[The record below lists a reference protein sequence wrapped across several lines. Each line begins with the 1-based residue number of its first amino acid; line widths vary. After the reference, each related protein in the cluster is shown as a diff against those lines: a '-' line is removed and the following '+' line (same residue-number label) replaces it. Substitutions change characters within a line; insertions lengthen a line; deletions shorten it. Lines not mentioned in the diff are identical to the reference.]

1 MTPCQA
7 CAPHAPSLYTSP
19 RLAPIPTR
27 YPWPTPSPS
36 QASTVAQLDTATEN
50 LTTTVPA
57 VHGVIDA
64 AKNMDDMTSIAEA
77 ATV

>member
-1 MTPCQA
+1 M
-7 CAPHAPSLYTSP
+7 
-19 RLAPIPTR
+19 PTR

-36 QASTVAQLDTATEN
+36 QVSSVAQLDAETAEN

>member
-1 MTPCQA
+1 M
-7 CAPHAPSLYTSP
+7 
-19 RLAPIPTR
+19 
-27 YPWPTPSPS
+27 S
-36 QASTVAQLDTATEN
+36 QVGTVAQLDAATEN

>member
-1 MTPCQA
+1 M
-7 CAPHAPSLYTSP
+7 SYVG
-19 RLAPIPTR
+19 
-27 YPWPTPSPS
+27 
-36 QASTVAQLDTATEN
+36 TVAQLDAETAEN

>member
-1 MTPCQA
+1 MPRAGPADDRAEAGSEHQA
-7 CAPHAPSLYTSP
+7 AAANEAGPEHEQAAAAPGAAPE
-19 RLAPIPTR
+19 
-27 YPWPTPSPS
+27 
-36 QASTVAQLDTATEN
+36 LDTATEK

-64 AKNMDDMTSIAEA
+64 AKSMDMTSIAEA

>member
-1 MTPCQA
+1 M
-7 CAPHAPSLYTSP
+7 
-19 RLAPIPTR
+19 
-27 YPWPTPSPS
+27 S
-36 QASTVAQLDTATEN
+36 QVGTVAQLDAAIAEN

-64 AKNMDDMTSIAEA
+64 ANNMDDMTSIAEA